1 MRSERNC
8 STHAIGLSLYHVCA
22 IARCC
27 GGRDD
32 EEDDIFCRTIAEA
45 VFKVRR
51 HMNALSGSEVYRV
64 AGEFDRRSAREHIEE
79 LARARVKVPD
89 LSGTR
94 RHTLLNDAE
103 IRAFQKMPTVADG
116 SPGVV
121 FGSRPINWH
130 GVDWHVPILIEWF
143 FRNVRCPE
151 SRA

>member
-1 MRSERNC
+1 
-8 STHAIGLSLYHVCA
+8 
-22 IARCC
+22 
-27 GGRDD
+27 
-32 EEDDIFCRTIAEA
+32 
-45 VFKVRR
+45 
-51 HMNALSGSEVYRV
+51 MNALSGSEVYRV
-64 AGEFDRRSAREHIEE
+64 VGEFERRSAREHIEE